1 MPAKGILSCLPIIVL
16 IVLVMM
22 TRRMTESMF
31 IASLLAAILAYGPKF
46 LTGYIAMLY
55 AALGNTSFQLLLLV
69 AGAFGGMISLLEKSG
84 AMFGF
89 RNKMVRFC
97 TGPQKTMATTWALGI
112 IIFIDDYLNALAVS
126 VSMKDLTDHY
136 RIPREHLA
144 YTIGSTGASVCVLI
158 PMSSWAAFAI
168 GSLAD
173 YGLTAQTYYR
183 AIPYMFYPFCALA
196 LSLLLA
202 LRKFPLLGGMKNA
215 YMRVAKCKASEK
227 QADIS
232 DSIRGCSKPPNDAAA
247 INMIQDNIPGAAP
260 QEPSSFVSS
269 ETAFGAW
276 NFLLPVLCLFGGGLL
291 FDNNIVVGILLAL
304 AAMLL
309 LYCGKD
315 KMKVIDFTDCFISG
329 ITDMVPLLVT
339 IMMGFAMQD
348 AVARMGFNDFILSLC
363 SRTLRPEIL
372 PVAAFILVGLA
383 AFFAASFWMLIII
396 TFPIFIP
403 LAQSMGIDPAL
414 VIAAIMSGVA
424 FGSQTCIY
432 SDAMFMVASG
442 TGVSNDGQLRAMA
455 PYIAI
460 GALAASVLF
469 LFAGYLQS

>member
-1 MPAKGILSCLPIIVL
+1 MSAKGTISGLPIIVL
-16 IVLVMM
+16 IILVMT

-31 IASLLAAILAYGPKF
+31 ISSLLAAILAYGPKF
-46 LTGYIAMLY
+46 LTGYIEMLY
-55 AALGNTSFQLLLLV
+55 AALGNESFQLLLLV
-69 AGAFGGMISLLEKSG
+69 AGAFGGMIALLEKSG

-97 TGPQKTMATTWALGI
+97 TGPKKTMAMAWLLGV

-126 VSMKDLTDHY
+126 VSMKSLSDHY

-144 YTIGSTGASVCVLI
+144 YTIGSTGACVCVLI
-158 PMSSWAAFAI
+158 PISSWAAFAI

-173 YGLTAQTYYR
+173 YGLTAKAYYR
-183 AIPYMFYPFCALA
+183 AIPYMFYPFCALL

-202 LRKFPLLGGMKNA
+202 VRKFPLLGGMKDA
-215 YMRVAKCKASEK
+215 YGRLEK
-227 QADIS
+227 SRTA
-232 DSIRGCSKPPNDAAA
+232 RDAADTPKGGQSPDGTA
-247 INMIQDNIPGAAP
+247 AVWDTARENTPGDDPQNPAAP
-260 QEPSSFVSS
+260 PEAS
-269 ETAFGAW
+269 AGAW
-276 NFLLPVLCLFGGGLL
+276 NFLIPVLCLFGGVLL
-291 FDNNIVVGILLAL
+291 FDSNIVVGILLAL
-304 AAMLL
+304 AAMFL
-309 LYCGKD
+309 LYCGRD
-315 KMKVIDFTDCFISG
+315 KMKITAFTDCFIDG
-329 ITDMVPLLVT
+329 ITDMVPLLFT

-348 AVARMGFNDFILSLC
+348 AVARMGFNDFILALC

-372 PVAAFILVGLA
+372 PAAAFVLVGLA

-403 LAQSMGIDPAL
+403 LAQTMGIDPAL
-414 VIAAIMSGVA
+414 VIAAVMSGVA

-469 LFAGYLQS
+469 LLAGFLQS

>member
-1 MPAKGILSCLPIIVL
+1 MTAKGIISGLPIIVL
-16 IVLVMM
+16 IILVMT

-31 IASLLAAILAYGPKF
+31 ISSLLAAILAYGPKF
-46 LTGYIAMLY
+46 LTGYIEMLY
-55 AALGNTSFQLLLLV
+55 AALGNESFQLLLLV
-69 AGAFGGMISLLEKSG
+69 AGAFGGMIALLEKSG

-97 TGPQKTMATTWALGI
+97 TGPKKTMAMTWLLGV

-126 VSMKDLTDHY
+126 VSMKSLSDHY

-144 YTIGSTGASVCVLI
+144 YTIGSTGACVCVLI
-158 PMSSWAAFAI
+158 PISSWAAFAI

-173 YGLTAQTYYR
+173 YGLTTETYYR
-183 AIPYMFYPFCALA
+183 AVPYMFYPFCALL

-202 LRKFPLLGGMKNA
+202 VRKFPLLGGMKDA
-215 YMRVAKCKASEK
+215 YGRLEK
-227 QADIS
+227 NRMA
-232 DSIRGCSKPPNDAAA
+232 GDAADMPKGGQSPDGTA
-247 INMIQDNIPGAAP
+247 AAWENTPGDDPQSPAAP
-260 QEPSSFVSS
+260 P
-269 ETAFGAW
+269 ETSAGAW
-276 NFLLPVLCLFGGGLL
+276 NFLIPVLCLFGGVLL
-291 FDNNIVVGILLAL
+291 FDNNIIVGILLAL
-304 AAMLL
+304 TAMFL
-309 LYCGKD
+309 LYCGRD
-315 KMKVIDFTDCFISG
+315 KMKITAFTDCFIDG
-329 ITDMVPLLVT
+329 ITDMVPLLFT

-372 PVAAFILVGLA
+372 PAAAFILVGLA

-403 LAQSMGIDPAL
+403 LAQTMGIDPAL
-414 VIAAIMSGVA
+414 VIAAVMSGVA

-442 TGVSNDGQLRAMA
+442 TGVSNDDQLRTMA

-460 GALAASVLF
+460 GALAACILF
-469 LFAGYLQS
+469 LLAGFLQS

>member
-1 MPAKGILSCLPIIVL
+1 MPAKGIISGLPIIVL

-31 IASLLAAILAYGPKF
+31 IASLLAAILAYGPAF
-46 LTGYIAMLY
+46 LTGYIEMLY
-55 AALGNTSFQLLLLV
+55 AALGNESFQLLLLV
-69 AGAFGGMISLLEKSG
+69 AGAFGGMIALLEKSG

-89 RNKMVRFC
+89 RKMMVRFC
-97 TGPQKTMATTWALGI
+97 TGPEKTMATAWVLGV

-126 VSMKDLTDHY
+126 VSMKDLTDHH

-144 YTIGSTGASVCVLI
+144 YTIGSTGACVCVLI
-158 PMSSWAAFAI
+158 PISSWAAFAI

-173 YGLTAQTYYR
+173 YGLTAKTYYQ

-202 LRKFPLLGGMKNA
+202 LRKFPLLGGMKKAYGQVEKNGTAGNA
-215 YMRVAKCKASEK
+215 
-227 QADIS
+227 ADPS
-232 DSIRGCSKPPNDAAA
+232 AGDSGLQNYTAAA
-247 INMIQDNIPGAAP
+247 CNAASKSAPGDVP
-260 QEPSSFVSS
+260 QEPAVSP
-269 ETAFGAW
+269 ETSANAW
-276 NFLLPVLCLFGGGLL
+276 NFLIPVFCLFGGVLL

-304 AAMLL
+304 TAMFL
-309 LYCGKD
+309 LYCVRD
-315 KMKVIDFTDCFISG
+315 KMKITVFTDCFTGG
-329 ITDMVPLLVT
+329 IADMVPLLFT

-348 AVARMGFNDFILSLC
+348 AVARMGFNDFILALC

-372 PVAAFILVGLA
+372 PAAAFILVGLA

-403 LAQSMGIDPAL
+403 LAQTMGIDPAL
-414 VIAAIMSGVA
+414 VIAAVMSGVA

-442 TGVSNDGQLRAMA
+442 TGVSNDDQLRTMA

-460 GALAASVLF
+460 GALAASALF
-469 LFAGYLQS
+469 LLAGFLQS